1 MTPKHK
7 TSQLPTLNNE
17 PTLKTIKS
25 FSISTHFIIGN
36 SIAMWGRE
44 HLCCNTKQ
52 VFKPQLQCCK
62 CTKKKKKL
70 KFWLHKKNV
79 NKKQHK
85 LKMKAKTYKLKSKF
99 ESFSKKFCSS
109 INLVC
114 FSIVVESFSRN
125 STMILSFKGPSHP
138 TQPSLGQ
145 FLMMRMSQ
153 SKFSILSLDHLKIH
167 YILICDPK
175 PPSIWQ
181 NCTSC
186 FSHQIKR
193 FSIFVG
199 HIINHRYNCNSF
211 FNVDIIVSS
220 FEIIY
225 PKNRSSSSTIVSW
238 FVLP

>member
-1 MTPKHK
+1 MPMRNDNKMDWTNF
-7 TSQLPTLNNE
+7 QLEKSNK
-17 PTLKTIKS
+17 TLKNTIKTW
-25 FSISTHFIIGN
+25 IWN
-36 SIAMWGRE
+36 
-44 HLCCNTKQ
+44 Q
-52 VFKPQLQCCK
+52 
-62 CTKKKKKL
+62 KKL
-70 KFWLHKKNV
+70 E
-79 NKKQHK
+79 
-85 LKMKAKTYKLKSKF
+85 F
-99 ESFSKKFCSS
+99 ESLSKKFCSS
-109 INLVC
+109 IKLLCSSIMVESLSKNLV
-114 FSIVVESFSRN
+114 VA
-125 STMILSFKGPSHP
+125 LGFKGPSRP
-138 TQPSLGQ
+138 TQASLGQ
-145 FLMMRMSQ
+145 FFMMRMSQ

-225 PKNRSSSSTIVSW
+225 PQNRSSSSTIVSW